1 MGNLNFVFNH
11 TGRRRK
17 PPPEGIFSENPKI
30 QNFKKQCER
39 VNESSPFLFGKIL
52 SEPEFTEFS
61 GLTGFFNSQLMSHVP
76 FEPVLVP
83 FPKQRS
89 FAPIVTS
96 RANKDK
102 IENSKCCLNPDFQD
116 LGICGISKFM
126 EGRAKRLA
134 LFVLL
139 TVAASQSMEVF
150 V

>member
-1 MGNLNFVFNH
+1 M
-11 TGRRRK
+11 
-17 PPPEGIFSENPKI
+17 
-30 QNFKKQCER
+30 
-39 VNESSPFLFGKIL
+39 
-52 SEPEFTEFS
+52 
-61 GLTGFFNSQLMSHVP
+61 SQATQLCDTL
-76 FEPVLVP
+76 PV
-83 FPKQRS
+83 
-89 FAPIVTS
+89 PIVRAEQSRAEQSRAEQS